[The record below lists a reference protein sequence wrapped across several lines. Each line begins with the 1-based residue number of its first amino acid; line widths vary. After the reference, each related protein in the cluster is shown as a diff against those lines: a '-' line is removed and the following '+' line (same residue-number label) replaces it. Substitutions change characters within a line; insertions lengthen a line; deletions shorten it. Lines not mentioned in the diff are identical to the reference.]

1 MNFAVLSMEI
11 PITNQ
16 LQIVCHFSFD
26 PNGNVDP
33 NESLI
38 QKSNVIRDKALRKD
52 LSLGLKICVFPLTC
66 RKKLGSV
73 GWKIFLFFYKFL
85 FIKLGLKCFSGL
97 HFTKTDW

>member
-16 LQIVCHFSFD
+16 LQIVCHFSLD
-26 PNGNVDP
+26 PNGNVDQLSLSHTLGRDP

-52 LSLGLKICVFPLTC
+52 LSLGLKNRRVQLTY
-66 RKKLGSV
+66 RKKIMV
-73 GWKIFLFFYKFL
+73 GRLENLFIFLQI
-85 FIKLGLKCFSGL
+85 FI
-97 HFTKTDW
+97 